1 MRHVLLLPALAL
13 SFVGVLSAC
22 EVEEASKYG
31 DPKFP
36 LVDHSL
42 VPLYGPNTGQ
52 IATGVIQ
59 SGALDQPIMFSHAV
73 HAGEDGINCQY
84 CHSEARKSIHA
95 GVPALE
101 VCMGCHRFIKTDSPE
116 VQKIHQAWCGQP
128 TCTPSEDEFG
138 KLVADAASQPIAWNK
153 VHDLPDYVHF
163 NHSRHIQGGVECTEC
178 HGQVQLQGEYEKV
191 QIPGAAEGQTYR
203 VVDEVMVREAPL
215 QMGWCLECHGS
226 HPKINEN
233 YGDQA
238 DLRRAELKD
247 CWTCHK

>member
-1 MRHVLLLPALAL
+1 MRHVLLFPALVSLA
-13 SFVGVLSAC
+13 GVLSAC
-22 EVEEASKYG
+22 EVEEASMYG

-42 VPLYGPNTGQ
+42 LPLYGPNTGQ
-52 IATGVIQ
+52 VAAGRATGF
-59 SGALDQPIMFSHAV
+59 APEQPIAFSHVV

-84 CHSEARKSIHA
+84 CHSEARKSIHS
-95 GVPALE
+95 GIPPLE
-101 VCMGCHRFIKTDSPE
+101 TCVGCHRYVKLESPE
-116 VQKIHQAWCGQP
+116 VQKIHLAWCGQP
-128 TCTPSEDEFG
+128 SCTFVEDEFG
-138 KLVADAASQPIAWNK
+138 QLVPDPAGKPVAWNK

-163 NHSRHIQGGVECTEC
+163 NHSRHIKGGVDCTEC
-178 HGQVQLQGEYEKV
+178 HGQVQLQGEYTRV

-203 VVDEVMVREAPL
+203 QVEEVMVREASL
-215 QMGWCLECHGS
+215 QMGWCLDCHRN
-226 HPKINEN
+226 HPSVNEN